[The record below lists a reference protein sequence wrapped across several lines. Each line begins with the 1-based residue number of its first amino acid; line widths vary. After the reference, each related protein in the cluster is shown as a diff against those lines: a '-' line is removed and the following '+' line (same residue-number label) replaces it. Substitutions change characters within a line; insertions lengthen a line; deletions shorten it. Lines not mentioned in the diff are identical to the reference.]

1 LRMQLA
7 ASTREELEEKLIEW
21 ADQKRSEKP
30 QRSLPFQPEAD
41 TNTETAQKQLAI
53 PSISR

>member
-1 LRMQLA
+1 MQLA
-7 ASTREELEEKLIEW
+7 AATREELEEKLIEW
-21 ADQKRSEKP
+21 ADKKRSEKP

-41 TNTETAQKQLAI
+41 PNPETAKKQLAI